1 MRTPVARWMAVVAS
15 AVLTGCAAQGSGP
28 AETPARTPPV
38 VAAPASPSPEEMA
51 LDAYRGMWDVVV
63 EGSHEGAVGHPD
75 LDEYATGQALELTTA
90 MLRGVHAT
98 GEPRMNPEAA
108 EESGNPPSVSIK
120 DCIDDSE
127 WTVPEETTDSE
138 DRSGRRTVTATA
150 VSHGERWLVEE
161 LWLEDYGSC

>member
-1 MRTPVARWMAVVAS
+1 
-15 AVLTGCAAQGSGP
+15 
-28 AETPARTPPV
+28 
-38 VAAPASPSPEEMA
+38 MA

-98 GEPRMNPEAA
+98 GEPRMDPEAA
-108 EESGNPPSVSIK
+108 EVPGNPFSVSIE
-120 DCIDDSE
+120 DCIDDSG
-127 WTVPEETTDSE
+127 WTVPEETTGSE
-138 DRSGRRTVTATA
+138 DRSGRRSVTATA
-150 VSHGERWLVEE
+150 VSDGERWLVEE